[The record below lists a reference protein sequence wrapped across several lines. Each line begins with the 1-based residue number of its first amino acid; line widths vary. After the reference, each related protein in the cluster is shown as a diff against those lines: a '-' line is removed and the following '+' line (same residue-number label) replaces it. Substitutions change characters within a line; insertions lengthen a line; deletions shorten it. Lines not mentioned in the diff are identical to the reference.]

1 VNWTVAG
8 KIGLVGAAVVVAGK
22 VFDAFKF
29 GDIDPSGLDAAVAGG
44 FSDLVPTPTDLSS
57 AGSPASSFQQPAV
70 RVYTTGVTEKQGGC
84 YTSDSVDVGEWSPPH
99 ERKGDH

>member
-29 GDIDPSGLDAAVAGG
+29 GDIDPSGLDAVVAGG
-44 FSDLVPTPTDLSS
+44 FSYLASLTDLSS
-57 AGSPASSFQQPAV
+57 ADPAILGGAGYRISNL
-70 RVYTTGVTEKQGGC
+70 GVTKNQDGSFSNT
-84 YTSDSVDVGEWSPPH
+84 YASVRDQSPPS
-99 ERKGDH
+99 ERKEDR